1 MTKIGVV
8 ITSISVENVKGQLCT
23 FAGDGAPIPVVGGDF
38 SEDPGDLS
46 GALELLLLEQFPENE
61 PA

>member
-8 ITSISVENVKGQLCT
+8 ILSADATTVKGQLCT
-23 FAGDGAPIPVVGGDF
+23 FAGDGTPIPLAGGDF

-46 GALELLLLEQFPENE
+46 GALELLLLENFPENE